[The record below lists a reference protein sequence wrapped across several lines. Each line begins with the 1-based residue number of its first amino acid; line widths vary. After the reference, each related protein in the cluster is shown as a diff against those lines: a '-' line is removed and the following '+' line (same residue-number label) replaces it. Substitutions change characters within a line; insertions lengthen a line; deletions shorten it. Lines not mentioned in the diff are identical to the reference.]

1 MFFKLNEIK
10 HKNDEIIN
18 KIITTLKQ
26 FDKTFRLTQNLI

>member
-10 HKNDEIIN
+10 YKNDEIIN